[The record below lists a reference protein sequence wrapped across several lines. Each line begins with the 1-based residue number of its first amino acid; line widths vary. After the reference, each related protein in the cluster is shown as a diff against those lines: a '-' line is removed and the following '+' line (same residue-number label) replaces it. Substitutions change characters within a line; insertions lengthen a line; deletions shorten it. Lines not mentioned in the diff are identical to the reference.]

1 MAESNLTLVA
11 GATGALGRHVVR
23 EVLRRGHRVKA
34 LVNRTKL
41 PPPVVDQVDV
51 CRGDALDPSV
61 TDRACSGVDVVF
73 SCLGASVSPKM
84 DAGRRSYDRVDT
96 PANLNLLDSEVGAG
110 VTRFV
115 YVSVAGHEA
124 LGHLRYVSAHEA
136 VVRRL
141 TAADIEHSVVRP
153 PGFFSAFEEFLQF
166 ARSGPVPIIGDATA
180 KTNPIHDLDL
190 AEVCV
195 DAIEGAGP
203 EVLAGGTEVLTRRRI
218 AELALEALGRPLK
231 VRRIP
236 PGLVRL
242 LVPFVRPF
250 NPRVAD
256 ITAFYADVS
265 VRDLVVPS
273 RGTRTL
279 SHYFHEMATSE
290 EQ

>member
-1 MAESNLTLVA
+1 MAVPSRTLVA

-23 EVLRRGHRVKA
+23 ALLRRGHAVRA
-34 LVNRTKL
+34 LVNRTGL
-41 PPPVVDQVDV
+41 PRSVVDRVEV

-61 TDRACSGVDVVF
+61 TDGACSGVDVVF

-84 DAGRRSYDRVDT
+84 GAGRRSYDRVDT
-96 PANLNLLDSEVGAG
+96 PANLNLLDSAVRAGAN
-110 VTRFV
+110 RFV

-124 LGHLRYVSAHEA
+124 LGHLRYVSAHET

-141 TAADIEHSVVRP
+141 AAADIDHSVVRP
-153 PGFFSAFEEFLQF
+153 PGFFSAFGEILQL
-166 ARSGPVPIIGDATA
+166 ARSGPVPIIGDGTA
-180 KTNPIHDLDL
+180 KTNPIHHVDL

-195 DAIEGAGP
+195 DAIDGAGP
-203 EVLAGGTEVLTRRRI
+203 EVLAGGPEVLTRRRI

-242 LVPFVRPF
+242 LVPLVRPF

-279 SHYFHEMATSE
+279 SHYFYEIATSE
-290 EQ
+290 ER